1 MLVVTRKVGESIII
15 RAGKDTITVSVEA
28 VHGSNV
34 RIGLGAPSHVQIL
47 RNELIQNQKEF
58 DKVSDHGS
66 IDADRI
72 TEDWRQVHWVR

>member
-1 MLVVTRKVGESIII
+1 MLVVTRKVGESITI

-47 RNELIQNQKEF
+47 RNELIQNHKEF

>member
-15 RAGKDTITVSVEA
+15 RAGEDTITVSVEA

-47 RNELIQNQKEF
+47 RNELIQNHKEF

-72 TEDWRQVHWVR
+72 TEDLRQVHRVR

>member
-1 MLVVTRKVGESIII
+1 MLVVTRKIGESIII
-15 RAGKDTITVSVEA
+15 RAGKDTIMVSVEA

-47 RNELIQNQKEF
+47 RNELIQNHKEF
-58 DKVSDHGS
+58 DKVYDHGS

-72 TEDWRQVHWVR
+72 TEDWRQVHRVR

>member
-1 MLVVTRKVGESIII
+1 MLVVTRKVGESITI
-15 RAGKDTITVSVEA
+15 RAGEDTITVSVEA

-47 RNELIQNQKEF
+47 RNELIQNHKEF

>member
-47 RNELIQNQKEF
+47 RNELIQNHKEF

-72 TEDWRQVHWVR
+72 TEDWRQAHWVR

>member
-47 RNELIQNQKEF
+47 RSELIQNHKEF

>member
-1 MLVVTRKVGESIII
+1 MLVVARKVGESIII

-47 RNELIQNQKEF
+47 RNELIQNHKEF

>member
-28 VHGSNV
+28 VHSSNV

-47 RNELIQNQKEF
+47 RNELIQNHKEF

>member
-47 RNELIQNQKEF
+47 RNELIQNHKEF

>member
-47 RNELIQNQKEF
+47 RNELIQNHKEF

-72 TEDWRQVHWVR
+72 TEDLRQVHRVR

>member
-47 RNELIQNQKEF
+47 RNELIQNHKEF

-72 TEDWRQVHWVR
+72 TEDWRQVHRVR

>member
-15 RAGKDTITVSVEA
+15 RAGEDTITVSVEA

-47 RNELIQNQKEF
+47 RNELIQNHKEF

>member
-47 RNELIQNQKEF
+47 RNELIQNHKEF

-66 IDADRI
+66 IDSGRI